1 MIRFE
6 LVDVK
11 DISSSV
17 PRSHFSETTIDQLA
31 DLILECGG
39 LVKPLVLK
47 RTGLDSFEVLEG
59 HLEYYAAT
67 KAKQKDSIKG
77 ETVNAF
83 VFAAKHEQQVLGQIE
98 VLGRSPAEISSK
110 TASPENLENSVSLS
124 STLDHR
130 VTNLEAR
137 LTQELAV
144 LRENFLQQ
152 NQQLVERLSEVERT
166 LPKPIKPLEVF
177 NNPQSPDF
185 VLMLQRANVKGKT
198 AEKLHKHAIAERKKG
213 EFKSFKD
220 LKTRF
225 KGYGLG
231 ADTLLAIVDACGG

>member
-17 PRSHFSETTIDQLA
+17 PRSHFSEATIDQLA
-31 DLILECGG
+31 ELILACGG

-47 RTGLDSFEVLEG
+47 RTGLESFEILEG
-59 HLEYYAAT
+59 HLEYYAAA
-67 KAKQKDSIKG
+67 KAKQKDSRKG

-83 VFAAKHEQQVLGQIE
+83 VLAAKHESEILSQLE
-98 VLGRSPAEISSK
+98 LLGRSPAGP
-110 TASPENLENSVSLS
+110 AAPEAIAQPQAPAANLE
-124 STLDHR
+124 HR
-130 VTNLEAR
+130 ITNLETH
-137 LTQELAV
+137 LTQELAA

-152 NQQLVERLSEVERT
+152 NQQLVERMLGVENS

-177 NNPQSPDF
+177 NNPQSSDF
-185 VLMLQRANVKGKT
+185 VLMLQRANVKGKA
-198 AEKLHKHAIAERKKG
+198 AEKIHKHAIAERKKS
-213 EFKSFKD
+213 EFKSLKD
-220 LKTRF
+220 LKARF
-225 KGYGLG
+225 KGHDLG